1 MKYAKSLT
9 LIAAILVL
17 TSCGRAKTKSETFS
31 SSEQIISS
39 ETIVSSQN
47 ETTSSEN
54 TPSSVVLSSSDNVS
68 SSEISSSTEQSS
80 SMNSSS
86 GELIYSS
93 EAPSSSEDPIS
104 SAENPSS
111 SEAPTTHYY
120 NGYYD
125 ALVSWTDGE
134 DLKNQLYAI
143 IRNGYQ
149 PLSYTDPNYAT
160 NIHAD
165 HSKYDFEYLDAVYS
179 EEHVFKTAT
188 NRGWQREHAFC
199 ASLMCGS
206 LTANAV
212 NNKGR
217 ATDFHNLFAANASAN
232 SSRGNKNY
240 GNADTT
246 SLTYTNRTTSNGD
259 DGYSFDPVNFEPG
272 NKDKGRLARA
282 IFYMA
287 TMYKDD
293 EEDTANGITMKGL
306 RVVEEPVA
314 YTAGES
320 GAFAIGN
327 LSHLLSW
334 NNSYQVDYLEMQHNI
349 SVYTDTDNPCGY
361 AQGNRNP
368 YVDFPGLVDYVY
380 GNKKEQAGTIND
392 VIASASYLNCEE
404 TSLSHYA
411 IKEAKREYGYGE
423 TLSANDYKVVAVN
436 KNYTYSEVSENVSN
450 SLINHVF
457 SNNDGDVADATI
469 STPIE
474 TLSYQIVLNPMAL
487 CSSGAIVITPTGIN
501 KKQKGVD
508 QSVTYGG
515 YNFYLNFETPFDT
528 TSTNFTINNI
538 WSNGSGSEVIGTTFG
553 SKDRVLTK
561 LTIKTKD
568 SYTVDAAY
576 AKAFVGNNES
586 TYRLTILV
594 GSTVLLSQ
602 ASFSNTDTGKVYGN
616 SVATPL
622 TGQVTYIFEGSSNL
636 KINSIAFNAISV

>member
-1 MKYAKSLT
+1 MHILKSFTILT
-9 LIAAILVL
+9 AIFALA
-17 TSCGRAKTKSETFS
+17 SCGCAKKKNEAFS

-39 ETIVSSQN
+39 EISSDPSSEYSSESSLVSSSDSLI
-47 ETTSSEN
+47 ESSSE
-54 TPSSVVLSSSDNVS
+54 LSSSSSVASSS
-68 SSEISSSTEQSS
+68 SSEPLSSSSS
-80 SMNSSS
+80 
-86 GELIYSS
+86 
-93 EAPSSSEDPIS
+93 PSSSEQP
-104 SAENPSS
+104 AV
-111 SEAPTTHYY
+111 HYY

-125 ALVSWTDGE
+125 SLVSWTDGE

-143 IRNGYQ
+143 IRNGYHA
-149 PLSYTDPNYAT
+149 LSYTDPNYDT

-165 HSKYDFEYLDAVYS
+165 HAKYDFEYLDAVYS

-212 NNKGR
+212 KNKGR

-240 GNADTT
+240 GNADT
-246 SLTYTNRTTSNGD
+246 SSEYYTNRTTDNGN

-293 EEDTANGITMKGL
+293 ENDTANGITMKGL
-306 RVVEEPVA
+306 TIVEEPVT
-314 YTAGES
+314 YTPGES

-334 NNSYQVDYLEMQHNI
+334 NNTYQVDYLEMQHNI
-349 SVYTDTDNPCGY
+349 SVYRDTNNPCGY

-368 YVDFPGLVDYVY
+368 YVDFPGLVNYVY
-380 GNKKEQAGTIND
+380 GSKKDQPGSLND
-392 VIASASYLNCEE
+392 VVASACYLDSEN
-404 TSLSHYA
+404 SDFSHYA
-411 IKEAKREYGYGE
+411 LKEAKREYGFGE
-423 TLSANDYKVVAVN
+423 TLTANDFKVVAVA
-436 KNYTYSEVSENVSN
+436 KDYSYNEVSDGVTHD
-450 SLINHVF
+450 LIGHTF
-457 SNNDGDVADATI
+457 SSNDGDVAEATI
-469 STPIE
+469 TTPTNE
-474 TLSYQIVLNPMAL
+474 LNYQIVLNPMAL
-487 CSSGAIVITPTGIN
+487 CSSGTIVITPTGIN

-508 QSVTYGG
+508 QNVTYGG
-515 YNFYLNFETPFDT
+515 YNFLLNFETTFDT
-528 TSTNFTINNI
+528 TSTDFTINNI

-553 SKDRVLTK
+553 SKSRVLTK

-568 SYTVDAAY
+568 SYTIDAAY

-586 TYRLTILV
+586 AYRLTILV

-602 ASFSNTDTGKVYGN
+602 TSFNNTDTGKVMG
-616 SVATPL
+616 SSASTPL
-622 TGQVTYIFEGSSNL
+622 TGQVTYIFEGSSSL
-636 KINSIAFNAISV
+636 KINSIAFNALIA

>member
-1 MKYAKSLT
+1 MNILKSLT
-9 LIAAILVL
+9 LLTVIFAL
-17 TSCGRAKTKSETFS
+17 TSCGCAKKKSEAFS

-39 ETIVSSQN
+39 EI
-47 ETTSSEN
+47 SSE
-54 TPSSVVLSSSDNVS
+54 PSSELSSESSAVSSSDSNI
-68 SSEISSSTEQSS
+68 E
-80 SMNSSS
+80 
-86 GELIYSS
+86 
-93 EAPSSSEDPIS
+93 
-104 SAENPSS
+104 SS
-111 SEAPTTHYY
+111 SEASSSSQSQTNAYY
-120 NGYYD
+120 DGYYD
-125 ALVSWTDGE
+125 ALVSWTNGE
-134 DLKNQLYAI
+134 DLKNQLYTI
-143 IRNGYQ
+143 IRNGYRA
-149 PLSYTDPNYAT
+149 LSYTDPNYDT

-165 HSKYDFEYLDAVYS
+165 HSLYDFEYLDAVYS

-212 NNKGR
+212 NNRGR

-240 GNADTT
+240 GVADTS
-246 SLTYTNRTTSNGD
+246 SLTYTNRTTNNGN

-306 RVVEEPVA
+306 TIKEEPVS
-314 YTAGES
+314 YTAGEG

-327 LSHLLSW
+327 LSHLLNW
-334 NNSYQVDYLEMQHNI
+334 NNTYQVDYLEMQHNI

-380 GNKKEQAGTIND
+380 GDKKNQPGTIND
-392 VIASASYLNCEE
+392 VVASASYLDCEN
-404 TSLSHYA
+404 SALSHYA
-411 IKEAKREYGYGE
+411 IKEAKREFGFGE
-423 TLSANDYKVVAVN
+423 TLSSNDFKVVAVA
-436 KNYTYSEVSENVSN
+436 KNYSYSEVNDGITH
-450 SLINHVF
+450 SLMKHTF
-457 SNNDGDVADATI
+457 SSNDGDVATATVT
-469 STPIE
+469 TPINE
-474 TLSYQIVLNPMAL
+474 LTYQIVLNPMAL
-487 CSSGAIVITPTGIN
+487 CSSGAIVVTPTGIN

-538 WSNGSGSEVIGTTFG
+538 WSNGSGSDVIGTTFG

-568 SYTVDAAY
+568 SYTIDAAY
-576 AKAFVGNNES
+576 TKAFVGNNES

-594 GSTVLLSQ
+594 GDTVLLTQ
-602 ASFSNTDTGKVYGN
+602 TSFNNTDTGKVMGSN
-616 SVATPL
+616 TATPL
-622 TGQVTYIFEGSSNL
+622 TGQVTYIFEGSSSL
-636 KINSIAFNAISV
+636 KINSIAFNALSV